1 MEKINVLIVDDNART
16 VAMLEEIVQGDE
28 DMTVIGKAEN
38 GLDALE
44 MIKEKEP
51 DVVLLDLI
59 MPKLDGLGVLE
70 KIKKDKELTK
80 VPAFI
85 VISAIAQE
93 RVTENAFE
101 LGASYYILKPFEGSV
116 PYPPG
121 RRQGE
126 PAYFGEAGRIVRM

>member
-51 DVVLLDLI
+51 DVVLLCR
-59 MPKLDGLGVLE
+59 K
-70 KIKKDKELTK
+70 
-80 VPAFI
+80 
-85 VISAIAQE
+85 
-93 RVTENAFE
+93 RW
-101 LGASYYILKPFEGSV
+101 
-116 PYPPG
+116 
-121 RRQGE
+121 
-126 PAYFGEAGRIVRM
+126 